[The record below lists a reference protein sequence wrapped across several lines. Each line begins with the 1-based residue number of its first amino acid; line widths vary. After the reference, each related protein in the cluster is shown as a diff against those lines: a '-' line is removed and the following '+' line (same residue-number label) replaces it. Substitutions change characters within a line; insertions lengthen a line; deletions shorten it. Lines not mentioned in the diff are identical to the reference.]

1 MFSQLFTTGSLIDS
15 KQRIPVS
22 RPFHASQVS
31 KNSNYDGYNSSSE
44 RIPFNLSNLGPWYLG
59 LDVASAECVD
69 YLVLV
74 ISLVLVDRLVL
85 RDAQADQPF
94 LTIIVTPRV
103 ANYPVTRAFIL
114 RIGIFFFGW
123 LEAENGHEFFICNV
137 LFGLGR
143 AQATIGGDEN
153 TSLIV
158 LEEIF

>member
-1 MFSQLFTTGSLIDS
+1 
-15 KQRIPVS
+15 
-22 RPFHASQVS
+22 
-31 KNSNYDGYNSSSE
+31 
-44 RIPFNLSNLGPWYLG
+44 

-69 YLVLV
+69 HLVLV

-85 RDAQADQPF
+85 RDAQADKPF
-94 LTIIVTPRV
+94 LTIILTPGV

-114 RIGIFFFGW
+114 RIAIFFFDG
-123 LEAENGHEFFICNV
+123 LEAQNGHEFFICNV
-137 LFGLGR
+137 LFGLGS